1 MSFRA
6 VVEISEAHMDVLGEW
21 LPPGPEV
28 PSNALAS
35 VRSPGTTPVVV
46 DFGSAETRI
55 GLASQP
61 KPAHSFLTRAARF
74 RDRKSS
80 EQRAVVGNDVLL
92 EQGARNAARSP
103 FDGPLLTNWD
113 AAEAVLDY
121 GLNLIGYSL
130 DAPSP
135 IAISEPLLAPH
146 LPHKTMQELLFEGYA
161 APRVAFGA
169 DVLGAAN
176 YIVSPPATKGD
187 ALLVFVGAETMH
199 VLPVVNKRPLI
210 EDSRRINWGGKL
222 AVTFLHELLVMKYPN
237 FPVPVSPGEVEQ
249 MLRKHCFVARD
260 YREAVRGCM
269 DVTQLAKLERRIQ
282 APVPEHQ
289 PLDTERL
296 ERQAERRRES
306 GKRLQ
311 EQAAVARAERQE
323 RQEHELEQLK
333 TFEAELSALPAEV
346 AQAHAHTAG
355 FKDLVDVRRTVRQL
369 NNSLRRAR
377 GEQIE
382 DPEPDTPLLNVPDA
396 ELDTEQIK
404 EKRRQKLLRASYDA
418 RQRVR
423 AAKEAQRQAE
433 AAAEAAE
440 SEWRER
446 DLRGW
451 ARAKREELNEV
462 LTALRERE
470 KLRRDP
476 RLRFRQTLVEFA
488 PEPKRRTGSVRPSPA
503 PPAAASA
510 PASIANPADSVAG
523 NGTSPVPTTIKSE
536 MNGSESVN
544 EVSVKAS
551 EFDDDEEDEVEER
564 DLDADASMLKALLL
578 EFDPEFTL
586 EDLGPRKNWHDSV
599 VHKFLWG
606 AHELD
611 SENIAQQYQLNLN
624 IERMRAVEPIFQPS
638 IAGIDQAGLSEVVSD
653 ILRRFPQLAAN
664 VRVSGGFARL
674 QGLTERLET
683 DLRRDLPVDVQIH
696 VEAGNEPELDAW
708 RGIAK
713 WSLDE
718 KAYVTRKEYDE
729 FGSEYI
735 KEHTWGNPLH

>member
-1 MSFRA
+1 
-6 VVEISEAHMDVLGEW
+6 MDVLGEW
-21 LPPGPEV
+21 LPLRPEV
-28 PSNALAS
+28 PSNVLAS
-35 VRSPGTTPVVV
+35 SGARRDIPVVV
-46 DFGSAETRI
+46 DFGSAETQI

-61 KPAHSFLTRAARF
+61 KPAHCFLTRAARF
-74 RDRKSS
+74 RDRKSG

-113 AAEAVLDY
+113 AAEAILDY

-130 DAPSP
+130 DSPSP

-161 APRVAFGA
+161 PPRVAFGA

-176 YIVSPPATKGD
+176 YVVSVREPRSELGGD
-187 ALLVFVGAETMH
+187 ALLVFIGAETMH
-199 VLPVVNKRPLI
+199 VLPVVNRRPLI

-222 AVTFLHELLVMKYPN
+222 AAAFLHELLVMKYPN
-237 FPVPVSPGEVEQ
+237 FPVPVNAGEVEQ
-249 MLRKHCFVARD
+249 MLRKHCFVALD
-260 YREAVRGCM
+260 YRAAVRECM
-269 DVTQLAKLERRIQ
+269 DVARLAELERRIQ
-282 APVPEHQ
+282 APMPKHVPQ
-289 PLDTERL
+289 DTERL

-306 GKRLQ
+306 GRRLQ

-323 RQEHELEQLK
+323 RQEQELAQLK
-333 TFEAELSALPAEV
+333 TFEAELGALQAEE
-346 AQAHAHTAG
+346 ALEHARTAG
-355 FKDLVDVRRTVRQL
+355 FKDIADVRRTVRQL

-382 DPEPDTPLLNVPDA
+382 DPEPITPLLSVPDDG
-396 ELDTEQIK
+396 LDAEQIK

-423 AAKEAQRQAE
+423 LAKEAQRQAE

-440 SEWRER
+440 AEWRAR

-462 LTALRERE
+462 LAALRERE

-476 RLRFRQTLVEFA
+476 RLRFRQTLFEYA
-488 PEPKRRTGSVRPSPA
+488 PEPKRRPPSAKPSPA
-503 PPAAASA
+503 PSAAASA
-510 PASIANPADSVAG
+510 PTLPANQSDLIAGSGP
-523 NGTSPVPTTIKSE
+523 IKSE
-536 MNGSESVN
+536 SPSTNTDTDVA
-544 EVSVKAS
+544 VKPS
-551 EFDDDEEDEVEER
+551 EFDDDEEEEVEAR
-564 DLDADASMLKALLL
+564 DLDAEANALKALLL
-578 EFDPEFTL
+578 EHDPEFTL
-586 EDLGPRKNWHDSV
+586 EDLGPKKNWHDSV

-611 SENIAQQYQLNLN
+611 AENVAQQYQLNLN

-653 ILRRFPQLAAN
+653 ILHRFPQLAAN
-664 VRVSGGFARL
+664 VHVSGGFARL
-674 QGLTERLET
+674 QGLTERLEA

-696 VEAGNEPELDAW
+696 VKAGNEPELDAW
-708 RGIAK
+708 RGIAM
-713 WSLDE
+713 WSLD
-718 KAYVTRKEYDE
+718 KNAYVTRKEYDE
-729 FGSEYI
+729 FGSDYI
-735 KEHTWGNPLH
+735 KEHAWGNPFH